1 MIVLVQAVLLL
12 WAQCERHSGRNLC
25 SLYSVTEGKSCTA
38 STCGHGGPLMPG
50 CTGDARL
57 HIDRVTALHYSCC
70 SVSADRACSTY
81 WGVQWHWHWVYH
93 ALVKLSERGQ
103 HEPAWVV
110 PMSTRV
116 LRGAPNKV
124 ECTRLA
130 IGHGMLLEYDVVQA
144 YATGYCSSRWTHTV
158 RYGARVPPLW

>member
-57 HIDRVTALHYSCC
+57 HIDRVTALHYLVR
-70 SVSADRACSTY
+70 SVGLL
-81 WGVQWHWHWVYH
+81 W
-93 ALVKLSERGQ
+93 LV
-103 HEPAWVV
+103 
-110 PMSTRV
+110 TRV
-116 LRGAPNKV
+116 DMGTIHP
-124 ECTRLA
+124 
-130 IGHGMLLEYDVVQA
+130 GM
-144 YATGYCSSRWTHTV
+144 
-158 RYGARVPPLW
+158 